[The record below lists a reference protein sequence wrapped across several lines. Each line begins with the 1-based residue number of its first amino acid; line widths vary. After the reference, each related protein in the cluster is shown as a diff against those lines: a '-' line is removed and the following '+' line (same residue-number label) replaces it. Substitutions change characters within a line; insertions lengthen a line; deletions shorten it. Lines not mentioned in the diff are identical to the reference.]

1 MLTLDLFRDKN
12 KSSKIYF
19 FFVSDCP
26 SYYEGP
32 CRGDFPDLE
41 SLLWEAT
48 DETLVASWLLLA
60 HKDHKAD
67 EGSLLENEKLSQ
79 GR

>member
-1 MLTLDLFRDKN
+1 MLSF
-12 KSSKIYF
+12 IYF
-19 FFVSDCP
+19 FQIVLAIMK
-26 SYYEGP
+26 GHWP
-32 CRGDFPDLE
+32 CRGDFPDPE

-60 HKDHKAD
+60 HKDYNAN